1 MQLYVIPAPLSRET
15 PYWVYPAL
23 LPTLSPLKHFFVEK
37 TARSRSWLAQL
48 GLSLEGVTLYEYQA
62 QLQDWPEEAYQATF
76 GAGVPIGLLS
86 EAGLAGVADPGASV
100 VLRAHSMGYTVIPLA
115 GPSSITLALAGSGM
129 RGDAFT
135 FWGYPPL
142 DKKQRRSF
150 LQQVCHQAKVH
161 TQILME
167 SPARN
172 TSLLQELISL
182 APVGLLLCVA
192 HHLTAEQG
200 FIRTQP
206 VSAWQG
212 YTLPKAPTLF
222 LLGR

>member
-1 MQLYVIPAPLSRET
+1 MQLYIIPAPLAREA
-15 PYWVYPAL
+15 PYWLY
-23 LPTLSPLKHFFVEK
+23 PTLSNMLLPVKHFFVEK
-37 TARSRSWLAQL
+37 IVRARSWLAQL
-48 GLSLEGVTLYEYQA
+48 GLSLEGVAFYEYQPS
-62 QLQDWPEEAYQATF
+62 LQDWSEDAYLATF
-76 GAGVPIGLLS
+76 GARVPLGLLS

-115 GPSSITLALAGSGM
+115 GPSSITLALAGSGL

-142 DKKQRRSF
+142 ERRKRRAF
-150 LQQVCHQAKVH
+150 LQNVCAQARSH

-172 TSLLQELISL
+172 TELLQEIVSV
-182 APVGLLLCVA
+182 APAGLLLCVA
-192 HHLTAEQG
+192 HHLTSPSG

-206 VSAWQG
+206 VLAWQG
-212 YTLPKAPTLF
+212 HILPKAPTLF

>member
-1 MQLYVIPAPLSRET
+1 MQLYIIPAPLTREP
-15 PYWVYPAL
+15 PYWLYST
-23 LPTLSPLKHFFVEK
+23 LPTMLAHVKHFFVEK
-37 TARSRSWLAQL
+37 IARGRSWLAQL
-48 GLSLEGVTLYEYQA
+48 GLSVEEISLYEYQPP
-62 QLQDWPEEAYQATF
+62 LQDWSEEAYRATF
-76 GAGVPIGLLS
+76 GAKVPLGLLS
-86 EAGLAGVADPGASV
+86 DSGLAGVADPGANV

-115 GPSSITLALAGSGM
+115 GPSSITLALAGSGL

-142 DKKQRRSF
+142 EKRKRRTF
-150 LQQVCHQAKVH
+150 LQNVCAQARSH

-172 TSLLQELISL
+172 TDLLQEIVAV
-182 APVGLLLCVA
+182 APAGLLLCVA
-192 HHLTAEQG
+192 HHLTAESG

-206 VSAWQG
+206 VFAWQG
-212 YTLPKAPTLF
+212 HTLPKAPTLF